1 MSENEISEKI
11 FYLSEDSI
19 YQILEKFEDN
29 QGVDKSL
36 VYCFIKA
43 FYIHIVKMYL
53 ENKQANF
60 NFDTIY
66 QFYKEHLKSYYK
78 ANNPNIEDEL
88 LDQILNFFD
97 NSFGL
102 IDTIEFS
109 NLEDSYEFRHYTIN
123 VFELLR
129 MILEKKSK
137 ATIREDI
144 FDNYIRTIISQ
155 TDEILE
161 FIKKLK

>member
-1 MSENEISEKI
+1 MSENEISEKL
-11 FYLSEDSI
+11 FYLSEDSV
-19 YQILEKFEDN
+19 YQILEEFEDN
-29 QGVDKSL
+29 QGIDKSL

-43 FYIHIVKMYL
+43 FYIHTVKLYL
-53 ENKQANF
+53 ENRKIK
-60 NFDTIY
+60 FDFEKVY
-66 QFYKEHLKSYYK
+66 QLYKEHLKSYYK
-78 ANNPNIEDEL
+78 TNNPNIQDEL

-102 IDTIEFS
+102 IDTIEFLK
-109 NLEDSYEFRHYTIN
+109 LEDSYEFRHYTIN

-144 FDNYIRTIISQ
+144 FDHYIRTIISQ
-155 TDEILE
+155 TDQILE
-161 FIKKLK
+161 YIKKLK

>member
-43 FYIHIVKMYL
+43 FYIHTVKLYL

-78 ANNPNIEDEL
+78 TNNPNIEDEL